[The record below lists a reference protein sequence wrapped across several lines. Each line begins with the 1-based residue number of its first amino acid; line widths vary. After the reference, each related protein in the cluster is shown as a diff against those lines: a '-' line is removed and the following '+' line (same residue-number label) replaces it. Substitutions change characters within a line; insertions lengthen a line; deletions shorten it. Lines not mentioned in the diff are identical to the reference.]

1 MILIYI
7 NLIVDIGKMKCLQKT
22 RMVWYLLS

>member
-7 NLIVDIGKMKCLQKT
+7 SLIVDIGRMKCLQKI
-22 RMVWYLLS
+22 RMDWCLLN